1 MLDRVGFMN
10 LWLQFGL
17 MMMFPLGALVLIII
31 LLRRHAGH
39 RNAALIVAFIL
50 NGFWASGLA
59 ADFVGRGVSLTLV
72 FWWHKAAVYALP
84 LASAAVLFATLTY
97 LRVKLPQRRR
107 WLYGLAGGLVVV
119 AILDPG
125 VIPLGLPDLHVAGRI
140 ISHRGWWRIAWTIL
154 WAVPSTAAL
163 WSIVINYPREAG
175 PLHRNRVR
183 YWAVTTGVNVLG
195 DLLVITWQPI
205 MMQAGAAVKLLAAII
220 ATVSVLVYRP
230 PDMRDVLRRA
240 AVVLAGGAVT
250 LIAFAGA
257 MVGGSAIQREV
268 QEPRNALWAMVGVA
282 LLMMLVYFPVRYLV
296 QRGVERTLFRD
307 VFDLD
312 AVLRGYGE
320 RISHVLDLE
329 QLAETMI
336 ETVDKTLR
344 IDHGALVMVRSEEDG
359 RLTFSPVTAGRDSSL
374 PSLTCR
380 SQSPLVQRLVESCE
394 PLTHYDI
401 DMLPDFAG
409 VSESEREVIK
419 QWGGELYLPIR
430 ARGEVVAVLALSTKR
445 SGDPYLDHEIL
456 LLQTLGDQTAVALEN
471 ARLFA
476 DLKALNR
483 EITELNQSLERANL
497 ELSELDRL
505 KSSFIGTITHELR
518 SPFVPVDLALQ
529 VIERHGLEH
538 MLPEQRDQIEQL
550 RESLAGLRHM
560 IDNLISFASLVSK
573 QRPLQLQKISL
584 GEIVHDAVKTLEV
597 MATARRVSIAVVQV
611 EGLPPVQADRERIS
625 DAVYHLVHNGIKFNR
640 SGGTVGVRCDYRDGR
655 VMIEV
660 TDTGRGIPADRLDSL
675 GDAFTQL
682 ADPMKRGIE
691 GIGLGLALVKYI
703 VQAHGGEL
711 IIESEL
717 GVGSTFTMVL
727 PVGGPARTRR
737 AR

>member
-1 MLDRVGFMN
+1 MN

-17 MMMFPLGALVLIII
+17 MMMFPLGALVLILI
-31 LLRRHAGH
+31 LLRRHVGH
-39 RNAALIVAFIL
+39 RYASLIIALVL
-50 NGFWASGLA
+50 NGFWAGGLA
-59 ADFVGRGVSLTLV
+59 ADFVGQGVSPTLV
-72 FWWHKAAVYALP
+72 LWWHKAAVYALP

-97 LRVKLPQRRR
+97 LRVQLPQQRR
-107 WLYGLAGGLVVV
+107 WLYLLAGGLVVA
-119 AILDPG
+119 AIVDPE
-125 VIPLGLPDLHVAGRI
+125 VIPLRLADVHLAGRI
-140 ISHRGWWRIAWTIL
+140 FSHQGWWRIAWTVL

-163 WSIVINYPREAG
+163 WSIVIHYPREAG

-183 YWAVTTGVNVLG
+183 YWAVTTGVNVVG
-195 DLLVITWQPI
+195 DLLVMTWRPLH
-205 MMQAGAAVKLLAAII
+205 MQAGAVVKLLAAVI
-220 ATVSVLVYRP
+220 ATASVVMYRL

-240 AVVLAGGAVT
+240 IVVLAGGAVT
-250 LIAFAGA
+250 LIVFAAA
-257 MVGGSAIQREV
+257 MVGGGAIQREV
-268 QEPRNALWAMVGVA
+268 HEPRTALWAMVGVA
-282 LLMMLVYFPVRYLV
+282 LLMVLVYYPIRYLV
-296 QRGVERTLFRD
+296 QKGVESTLFRD

-312 AVLRGYGE
+312 AVLRGYSE

-329 QLAETMI
+329 QLAATMI

-344 IDHGALVMVRSEEDG
+344 IGHGALVMVKVEDDG
-359 RLTFSPVTAGRDSSL
+359 RLTFSPVTAGEDSSL
-374 PSLTCR
+374 PRLTCAP
-380 SQSPLVQRLVESCE
+380 QSPLVQRLVESCE
-394 PLTHYDI
+394 PLTHYDV

-419 QWGGELYLPIR
+419 QWGGEFYLPIR
-430 ARGEVVAVLALSTKR
+430 ARGEVVAVLALSAKR
-445 SGDPYLDHEIL
+445 SGDPYLDNDIL
-456 LLQTLGDQTAVALEN
+456 LLQTLADQTAVALEN

-476 DLKALNR
+476 DLRALNR

-505 KSSFIGTITHELR
+505 KSSFIGMITHELR
-518 SPFVPVDLALQ
+518 SPFVPVELALQ
-529 VIERHGLEH
+529 VIERHGLDH
-538 MLPEQRDQIEQL
+538 MLPEQRDQIRQL
-550 RESLAGLRHM
+550 TESLAGLRHM

-573 QRPLQLQKISL
+573 QRPLQLERVSL

-611 EGLPPVQADRERIS
+611 EGLPAIQADRERIS

-640 SGGTVGVRCDYRDGR
+640 SGGTVGVRCDHRDRR

-660 TDTGRGIPADRLDSL
+660 TDTGRGIPAEKLDSL

-711 IIESEL
+711 VIKSQL
-717 GVGSTFTMVL
+717 GVGSTFTMIL
-727 PVGGPARTRR
+727 PIGGPTGTRR
-737 AR
+737 GRQRR

>member
-1 MLDRVGFMN
+1 MN

-17 MMMFPLGALVLIII
+17 MMVFPLGALVLIVI
-31 LLRRHAGH
+31 LLRRRAGH
-39 RNAALIVAFIL
+39 RYASLIMAFIL

-59 ADFVGRGVSLTLV
+59 ADFVGRGVSPTVV

-97 LRVKLPQRRR
+97 LRVQLPQQRR
-107 WLYGLAGGLVVV
+107 WLYVLAGGTVVV
-119 AILDPG
+119 ALLDPE
-125 VIPLGLPDLHVAGRI
+125 VIPLGLPDLYVAGRI
-140 ISHRGWWRIAWTIL
+140 ISHKGWWRIAWTIL
-154 WAVPSTAAL
+154 WGVPSAAAL
-163 WSIVINYPREAG
+163 WSIVINYPHEAG

-183 YWAVTTGVNVLG
+183 YWAVTIGVNLLG
-195 DLLVITWQPI
+195 DLLVMTWRPI
-205 MMQAGAAVKLLAAII
+205 MMQAGAAVKLLAAVIG
-220 ATVSVLVYRP
+220 TVSVLVYRP

-240 AVVLAGGAVT
+240 AVVLAGGTVT
-250 LIAFAGA
+250 LILFAAA
-257 MVGGSAIQREV
+257 MVAGGAIRREV
-268 QEPRNALWAMVGVA
+268 QEPRNALWAMVGAA
-282 LLMMLVYFPVRYLV
+282 LLVVLIYYPIRYLV
-296 QRGVERTLFRD
+296 QKAVEKALLRD

-312 AVLRGYGE
+312 AVLRGYSE
-320 RISHVLDLE
+320 RISQVLDLE
-329 QLAETMI
+329 RLAETMI
-336 ETVDKTLR
+336 ETVDKALR
-344 IDHGALVMVRSEEDG
+344 IDHGALVMVKIEADG
-359 RLTFSPVTAGRDSSL
+359 RVTFSPVGAGGGSPL

-380 SQSPLVQRLVESCE
+380 RQSPLVQGLVESCE
-394 PLTHYDI
+394 PLTHYDV
-401 DMLPDFAG
+401 DMLPDFAE
-409 VSESEREVIK
+409 VSESERDAIR
-419 QWGGELYLPIR
+419 QWGGEFYLPIR

-456 LLQTLGDQTAVALEN
+456 LLQTLADQTAVALEN

-518 SPFVPVDLALQ
+518 SPFVLVDLALQ
-529 VIERHGLEH
+529 LIERHGLEN
-538 MLPEQRDQIEQL
+538 MLPEQRDQIKQL
-550 RESLAGLRHM
+550 SESLASLRHM

-573 QRPLQLQKISL
+573 QRPLQLEKVNL

-597 MATARRVSIAVVQV
+597 MATARRVSISVVQV
-611 EGLPPVQADRERIS
+611 EGLPAIRADRERLS

-640 SGGTVGVRCDYRDGR
+640 SGGTVGVRCDHRDGR

-660 TDTGRGIPADRLDSL
+660 ADTGRGIPAEKLDSL

-682 ADPMKRGIE
+682 VDPMKRGIE

-711 IIESEL
+711 TIESEL

-727 PVGGPARTRR
+727 PIGGPGGARR
-737 AR
+737 ACRGR

>member
-1 MLDRVGFMN
+1 MN

-17 MMMFPLGALVLIII
+17 MMLFPLGALILILV
-31 LLRRHAGH
+31 LLRRHVGQRYAS
-39 RNAALIVAFIL
+39 LIMAFIL

-59 ADFVGRGVSLTLV
+59 ADFVGQGVSQTLV

-84 LASAAVLFATLTY
+84 VAAAAVLFATLTY
-97 LRVKLPQRRR
+97 LRVQLPQQRR
-107 WLYGLAGGLVVV
+107 WLYLLAGGLVAA
-119 AILDPG
+119 AILDPE
-125 VIPLGLPDLHVAGRI
+125 VIPLGLADLHIAGRI
-140 ISHRGWWRIAWTIL
+140 VSHRGWWRIAWTIL
-154 WAVPSTAAL
+154 WAIPSAAAL
-163 WSIVINYPREAG
+163 WSIVIHYPREAG

-183 YWAVTTGVNVLG
+183 YWTVTTGVNLLG
-195 DLLVITWQPI
+195 DLLIMTWRPI
-205 MMQAGAAVKLLAAII
+205 NMQAGAVVKLLAAVI
-220 ATVSVLVYRP
+220 ATVSVLMYRL

-240 AVVLAGGAVT
+240 IVVLAGGAVS
-250 LIAFAGA
+250 LIVFAAA
-257 MVGGSAIQREV
+257 MVGGGAIQREV
-268 QEPRNALWAMVGVA
+268 QEPRTALWAMVGVA
-282 LLMMLVYFPVRYLV
+282 LLMVLVYYPIRYLV
-296 QRGVERTLFRD
+296 QKGVERILFRD

-312 AVLRGYGE
+312 AVLRGYSE

-329 QLAETMI
+329 QLAATMI

-344 IDHGALVMVRSEEDG
+344 IDHGALVMVKSEVDG
-359 RLTFSPVTAGRDSSL
+359 RWTFSPVTAGKNSPL
-374 PSLTCR
+374 PGLTCAP
-380 SQSPLVQRLVESCE
+380 QSPLVQRLVESCE
-394 PLTHYDI
+394 PLTHYDV

-419 QWGGELYLPIR
+419 QWGGEFYLPIR
-430 ARGEVVAVLALSTKR
+430 ARGEVVAVLALSAKR
-445 SGDPYLDHEIL
+445 SGDPYLDHDIL
-456 LLQTLGDQTAVALEN
+456 LLQTLADQTAVALEN

-476 DLKALNR
+476 DLKALNQ
-483 EITELNQSLERANL
+483 EITELNQSLGRANL

-505 KSSFIGTITHELR
+505 KSSFIGMITHELR

-529 VIERHGLEH
+529 LIERHGLEH
-538 MLPEQRDQIEQL
+538 MLPEQRDQIQQL
-550 RESLAGLRHM
+550 SESLAGLRHM

-573 QRPLQLQKISL
+573 QRPLQLEKISL

-611 EGLPPVQADRERIS
+611 EGLPAIQADRERIS

-640 SGGTVGVRCDYRDGR
+640 SGGTVGVRCDHRDGR

-660 TDTGRGIPADRLDSL
+660 TDTGRGIPAEKLDSL

-711 IIESEL
+711 VIKSQL
-717 GVGSTFTMVL
+717 GVGSTFTMIL
-727 PVGGPARTRR
+727 PVGGPAGTRR
-737 AR
+737 GRQGR

>member
-1 MLDRVGFMN
+1 MN

-17 MMMFPLGALVLIII
+17 MMVFPLGALALILV
-31 LLRRHAGH
+31 LLRRQVGH
-39 RNAALIVAFIL
+39 RYASLIIAFIL

-59 ADFVGRGVSLTLV
+59 ADFAGQGVSPSLV

-97 LRVKLPQRRR
+97 LHVQLPQQRR
-107 WLYGLAGGLVVV
+107 WLYLLAGGTVLVAV
-119 AILDPG
+119 LDPE
-125 VIPLGLPDLHVAGRI
+125 VIPLGLSDLRIVGRI
-140 ISHRGWWRIAWTIL
+140 ITHEGWWRIAWTIL

-163 WSIVINYPREAG
+163 LSIVIHYPREAG

-183 YWAVTTGVNVLG
+183 YWAVTAGVNVLG
-195 DLLVITWQPI
+195 DLLVMTWQPI
-205 MMQAGAAVKLLAAII
+205 MMQAGAGVKLLAAVIG
-220 ATVSVLVYRP
+220 TVSVLVYRL

-240 AVVLAGGAVT
+240 VEVLAGGAVT
-250 LIAFAGA
+250 LIVFAAA
-257 MVGGSAIQREV
+257 MVGGGAVQREV
-268 QEPRNALWAMVGVA
+268 QEPTTALWAMVGLA
-282 LLMMLVYFPVRYLV
+282 LLMVLVYYPVRYLV
-296 QRGVERTLFRD
+296 QKAVEKTLFRD
-307 VFDLD
+307 VFDLE
-312 AVLRGYGE
+312 AVLRGYSE

-329 QLAETMI
+329 RLAETMI

-344 IDHGALVMVRSEEDG
+344 IDHGALVMVRSEKG
-359 RLTFSPVTAGRDSSL
+359 GALVFSPVPAGGNSSL
-374 PSLTCR
+374 PSLTFLPE
-380 SQSPLVQRLVESCE
+380 SPLVHRLVESCE
-394 PLTHYDI
+394 PLTHYDV

-409 VSESEREVIK
+409 VSELEREVIK
-419 QWGGELYLPIR
+419 KWGGEFYLPIR
-430 ARGEVVAVLALSTKR
+430 ARGEVVAVLALSAKR
-445 SGDPYLDHEIL
+445 SGDPYLDNDIL
-456 LLQTLGDQTAVALEN
+456 LLQTLADQTAVALEN

-505 KSSFIGTITHELR
+505 KSSFIGMITHELR

-529 VIERHGLEH
+529 LIERHGLEH
-538 MLPEQRDQIEQL
+538 MLPEQRDQIQQL
-550 RESLAGLRHM
+550 GESLAGLRHM

-573 QRPLQLQKISL
+573 QRPLQLEKISL

-611 EGLPPVQADRERIS
+611 EGLPAIQADRERIS

-640 SGGTVGVRCDYRDGR
+640 SGGTVGVRCAHRDGR

-660 TDTGRGIPADRLDSL
+660 TDTGRGIPAEKLDSL

-682 ADPMKRGIE
+682 VDPMKRGIE

-711 IIESEL
+711 VIESQL
-717 GVGSTFTMVL
+717 GVGSTFTMIL
-727 PVGGPARTRR
+727 PVGGPAGVRR
-737 AR
+737 GR